1 MEMNAYSLSC
11 VMCLSWNLLFL
22 TPCPRLICL
31 EQSSLRICTKEHRV
45 SSPSRKLLNT
55 FTMSIK
61 PKGSG
66 MSVQASCSFHCLG
79 NTSRNEGGK
88 KRKGKVRLVGQQ
100 KSCNSD
106 SQVKHSIESQRI
118 QRQACYYQSHSQTI
132 HCYPQQL
139 LSSHVL
145 LL

>member
-1 MEMNAYSLSC
+1 MTNVWLKIETKMEMNEYSLSC

-61 PKGSG
+61 SKALECLSKQVVAFTSWG
-66 MSVQASCSFHCLG
+66 MHSEEM
-79 NTSRNEGGK
+79 RGK
-88 KRKGKVRLVGQQ
+88 KKKQGKVDL
-100 KSCNSD
+100 
-106 SQVKHSIESQRI
+106 
-118 QRQACYYQSHSQTI
+118 
-132 HCYPQQL
+132 
-139 LSSHVL
+139 
-145 LL
+145 